1 MADKAGCLFGLLVN
15 GAPVEIK
22 VNPDFEF
29 DPEIKENRA
38 IVSGAT
44 TRCTPRT
51 VTTSYG
57 GIIRTTGFLDP
68 ANSGCALILAASVG
82 GSDLTGVKYVIDM
95 SASAGSR
102 SGFNCG
108 DCKLIPRRFTG
119 VTDEGGMQKWEI
131 EIHTQAGH
139 TYATNL

>member
-1 MADKAGCLFGLLVN
+1 MADRAGCLFGLLVN
-15 GAPVEIK
+15 AGPVAIK
-22 VNPDFEF
+22 VSPDFEF

-44 TRCTPRT
+44 TMCTPRT

-57 GIIRTTGFLDP
+57 GIIRCTGYLDP
-68 ANSGCALILAASVG
+68 SDSGCALILAAGPG
-82 GSDLTGVKYVIDM
+82 GANLTAVKYVIDI
-95 SASAGSR
+95 SAAGGSR
-102 SGFNCG
+102 SGFSCG

-119 VTDEGGMQKWEI
+119 TTEEGGMQKWEI

-139 TYATNL
+139 SYSTTL